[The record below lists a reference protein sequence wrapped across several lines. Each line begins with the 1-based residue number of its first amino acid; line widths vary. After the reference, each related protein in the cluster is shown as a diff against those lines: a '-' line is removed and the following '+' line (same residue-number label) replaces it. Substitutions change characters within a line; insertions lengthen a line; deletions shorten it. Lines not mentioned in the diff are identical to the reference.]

1 MAFIRRYLVEILG
14 ALTGAALAVGGFGL
28 LGVAIAY
35 GVR

>member
-14 ALTGAALAVGGFGL
+14 ALIGAALVMSGFGL